1 MEYRISSLEAR
12 IRDVFLK
19 HLGDNLVS
27 IVLFGS
33 RARGDWRSGSDYDLF
48 VVAEDLPVSRLKRMM
63 FLRGFL
69 TDFAEKICIIAKTR
83 EEVDRIF
90 PSLFL
95 DMGLDGY
102 PIFDRGFMEP
112 RLKRIREII
121 RDAGLRRVRDN
132 DAFHWEWEKRPKGKW
147 AIDWDGYHEF

>member
-1 MEYRISSLEAR
+1 MGCENSSFEAKV
-12 IRDVFLK
+12 RDAFLK

-33 RARGDWRSGSDYDLF
+33 RARGDWGSESDYDLF

-63 FLRGFL
+63 SLRSFL
-69 TDFAEKICIIAKTR
+69 THFTEKICIVAKTK
-83 EEVDRIF
+83 EEVDRTF
-90 PSLFL
+90 PPIFL
-95 DMGLDGY
+95 DIGLDGY

-112 RLKRIREII
+112 RLKRIRQII

-132 DAFHWEWEKRPKGKW
+132 DVFHWEWERRPEGKW
-147 AIDWDGYHEF
+147 AIDWNGYYEF